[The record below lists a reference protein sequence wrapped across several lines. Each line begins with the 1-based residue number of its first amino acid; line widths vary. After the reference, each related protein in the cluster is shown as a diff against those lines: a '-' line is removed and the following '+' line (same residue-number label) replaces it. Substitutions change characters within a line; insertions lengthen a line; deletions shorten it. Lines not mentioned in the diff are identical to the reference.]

1 VSERNGGAE
10 RILVVEDDPSILRG
24 LEINLSAEGY
34 RVRVAS
40 DGEEGLRIARTER
53 PDLLIV
59 DVMLPRLGGLD
70 LIRELRK
77 EDPDMPILV
86 VSAKGQEADK
96 VAGLALGADDYV
108 VKPFGL
114 KELSARIGAAL
125 RRRRVRGDDGTERR
139 FRRFG
144 SVELDLAERRV
155 TVDGREVTLTAREFD
170 LLAFFVS
177 HPGRVFSREQL
188 TRAVWGS
195 LYIGTERTVDNFV
208 ARLRGHIGD
217 DAERPRWL
225 ETVRG
230 VGYRFNA

>member
-1 VSERNGGAE
+1 MSGE
-10 RILVVEDDPSILRG
+10 RILVVEDDPNILRG
-24 LEINLSAEGY
+24 LDLNLAMEGY
-34 RVRVAS
+34 KVRTAA

-59 DVMLPRLGGLD
+59 DVMLPRLGGLE

-77 EDPDMPILV
+77 EDPGMPILIL
-86 VSAKGQEADK
+86 SAKGQEADK

-114 KELSARIGAAL
+114 KELLARIGAAL
-125 RRRRVRGDDGTERR
+125 RRRRASGEAGPARQLK
-139 FRRFG
+139 RFG
-144 SVELDLAERRV
+144 QVEIDLGERRV
-155 TVDGREVTLTAREFD
+155 TVGGEVAALTAREFD
-170 LLAFFVS
+170 LLAFFVA
-177 HPGRVFSREQL
+177 HPGRVYSREQL

-208 ARLRGHIGD
+208 ARLRAHIHD
-217 DAERPRWL
+217 DADRPRFL

-230 VGYRFNA
+230 VGYRFNG